1 MSRVEISRTKKLKRK
16 AFWKEFNKNFIKKY
30 LKFLG
35 FSTLATIG
43 IIVFLHLW
51 VGASNQA
58 HDKYNS
64 IRNNNY
70 TEMR

>member
-1 MSRVEISRTKKLKRK
+1 MSRVEISRTRKLKRK
-16 AFWKEFNKNFIKKY
+16 AFWKEFNKNFFKKY
-30 LKFLG
+30 FKFLG
-35 FSTLATIG
+35 YAALIAVG
-43 IIVFLHLW
+43 MIIFLHLW

>member
-1 MSRVEISRTKKLKRK
+1 MDKVEMSRTLRRK
-16 AFWKEFNKNFIKKY
+16 TYWREFNRNFIKQY
-30 LKFLG
+30 FKFLG
-35 FSTLATIG
+35 YAALIAVGMIAF
-43 IIVFLHLW
+43 FHLW

-58 HDKYNS
+58 HDKYNL

>member
-1 MSRVEISRTKKLKRK
+1 MDKVEMSRTLRRK
-16 AFWKEFNKNFIKKY
+16 TYWREFNRNFIKQY
-30 LKFLG
+30 FKFLG
-35 FSTLATIG
+35 YAAL
-43 IIVFLHLW
+43 IVVGMIAFLHLW

-58 HDKYNS
+58 HDKYNL

>member
-1 MSRVEISRTKKLKRK
+1 MSRTLKRK
-16 AFWKEFNKNFIKKY
+16 TFWREFNKNFFKRY
-30 LKFLG
+30 FKFLG
-35 FSTLATIG
+35 YAALIVVG
-43 IIVFLHLW
+43 MIVFLHLW

-64 IRNNNY
+64 IRDNKY

>member
-1 MSRVEISRTKKLKRK
+1 MSRTLKRK
-16 AFWKEFNKNFIKKY
+16 TCWREFNRNFIKLY
-30 LKFLG
+30 FKFLG
-35 FSTLATIG
+35 YTTLTVVGMIA
-43 IIVFLHLW
+43 FLHLW

-64 IRNNNY
+64 IRDNNY

>member
-1 MSRVEISRTKKLKRK
+1 MTRTEFRKMKR
-16 AFWKEFNKNFIKKY
+16 KEFNRNFIKQY
-30 LKFLG
+30 FKFLG
-35 FSTLATIG
+35 YAALIAVG
-43 IIVFLHLW
+43 MIVFLHLW

-58 HDKYNS
+58 HNKYNL

>member
-1 MSRVEISRTKKLKRK
+1 MNVVEMSRTQKRK
-16 AFWKEFNKNFIKKY
+16 TFWREFNKNFFKQYFKC
-30 LKFLG
+30 LG
-35 FSTLATIG
+35 YTALIAVG
-43 IIVFLHLW
+43 MIIFLHLW

-64 IRNNNY
+64 IRDNNY

>member
-1 MSRVEISRTKKLKRK
+1 MNGVEMSRILKRK
-16 AFWKEFNKNFIKKY
+16 TFWREFNKNFFKQY
-30 LKFLG
+30 FKFLG
-35 FSTLATIG
+35 YTTLIAIG
-43 IIVFLHLW
+43 MIAFLHLW

-58 HDKYNS
+58 HDKYNL

>member
-1 MSRVEISRTKKLKRK
+1 MYKVEMSRTLKRK
-16 AFWKEFNKNFIKKY
+16 TFLREFNKNFFKQYFI
-30 LKFLG
+30 FLG
-35 FSTLATIG
+35 YTALIAVG
-43 IIVFLHLW
+43 MIIFLHLW

-64 IRNNNY
+64 IRDNNY

>member
-1 MSRVEISRTKKLKRK
+1 MSRILKRK
-16 AFWKEFNKNFIKKY
+16 TFWREFNKNFFKQY
-30 LKFLG
+30 FKFLG
-35 FSTLATIG
+35 YTTLIAIG
-43 IIVFLHLW
+43 MIAFLHLW

-58 HDKYNS
+58 HDKYNL

>member
-1 MSRVEISRTKKLKRK
+1 MSRVEISRTRRLKKK
-16 AFWKEFNKNFIKKY
+16 AFWKEFNKNFFKKY
-30 LKFLG
+30 FKFLG
-35 FSTLATIG
+35 YTALIAFG

-51 VGASNQA
+51 VGSSNQA
-58 HDKYNS
+58 HDKYNL

>member
-1 MSRVEISRTKKLKRK
+1 MDKVEMSRTLRRK
-16 AFWKEFNKNFIKKY
+16 TYWREFNKNFVKQY
-30 LKFLG
+30 FKFLG
-35 FSTLATIG
+35 YTALIALG
-43 IIVFLHLW
+43 MIVFLHLW

-64 IRNNNY
+64 IRDNNY